1 VRRVLFLAY
10 HFPPIGGGGV
20 QRSLRFVRHLRDF
33 GYESIVITG
42 PATATGRW
50 TPRDETLAS
59 DLPPGLRVLRV
70 SDQPKATSHI
80 RRRARIWLGRESMF
94 DRWWTDGAAD
104 VGLRA
109 ADVDLV
115 YASLSPYSS
124 AVAAQRIAGAL
135 GKPWIADLRDPWAL
149 DEMTV
154 YPTSLHRRLELER
167 MKESLG
173 TADAVVMNTPEA
185 ARRLV
190 ATMPEL
196 GCRTVISIPN
206 GWESADFAGPEPH
219 RSDGAF
225 RIVHTGN
232 LHTELG
238 RVLRRRGRARRLLG
252 GEVRG
257 VDALTRSHVY
267 LLRAIARVGE
277 RAPEL
282 APHIELH
289 LAGVLSDSDRAVT
302 TSNVRAHGYLS
313 HAESVELI
321 RSADLLFLPMHDL
334 PQGTNATIVP
344 GKTYEYLASGR
355 PILAALPDGDARDLL
370 SVAPETATLCRPTD
384 VAGMADAIEERCR
397 RVLATGRAPTDVPVV
412 ASAYEAQQLTSRLA
426 DAFDGILGGAAH
438 PHRSLVS
445 TAW

>member
-1 VRRVLFLAY
+1 
-10 HFPPIGGGGV
+10 
-20 QRSLRFVRHLRDF
+20 
-33 GYESIVITG
+33 
-42 PATATGRW
+42 
-50 TPRDETLAS
+50 
-59 DLPPGLRVLRV
+59 
-70 SDQPKATSHI
+70 
-80 RRRARIWLGRESMF
+80 
-94 DRWWTDGAAD
+94 
-104 VGLRA
+104 
-109 ADVDLV
+109 
-115 YASLSPYSS
+115 
-124 AVAAQRIAGAL
+124 
-135 GKPWIADLRDPWAL
+135 
-149 DEMTV
+149 MTV
-154 YPTSLHRRLELER
+154 YPTSVHRRLELER

-173 TADAVVMNTPEA
+173 SADAVVMNTPEA

-190 ATMPEL
+190 TSMPEL

-238 RVLRRRGRARRLLG
+238 QVLRRRGRARHLLG

-267 LLRAIARVGE
+267 LLEAIRRVGE

-282 APHIELH
+282 ASHIELH

-302 TSNVRAHGYLS
+302 ASNVQAHGYLS

-334 PQGTNATIVP
+334 PHGTNATIVP

-384 VAGMADAIEERCR
+384 VAGMAHAIEERCR
-397 RVLATGRAPTDVPVV
+397 RVLATGRTPTDVPVV
-412 ASAYEAQQLTSRLA
+412 ASAYEAQQLTARLA
-426 DAFDGILGGAAH
+426 DAFDGILGDAAH
-438 PHRSLVS
+438 PQRSLVS
-445 TAW
+445 AAW